1 MLKSEKKNAFF
12 MKKLNQK
19 GLFNF
24 IIVII
29 IIGIIFSVTINSNK
43 IRKELEETKNEL
55 IITEINQKEQTLLEN
70 NVDKIIETKLRE
82 QILLKNFNSHKIQ
95 TEINTKLYN
104 YLKDK
109 TYACD
114 TITESKKTLTTN
126 YLNNTTNTYIIQTEN
141 VSIGEYTFTSN
152 LTKNQIICTP
162 LGNKTKIEFKIPIG
176 YNVKVIN

>member
-126 YLNNTTNTYIIQTEN
+126 YLNNTTNTYIIQT
-141 VSIGEYTFTSN
+141 
-152 LTKNQIICTP
+152 
-162 LGNKTKIEFKIPIG
+162 
-176 YNVKVIN
+176 